1 MKNKK
6 LLIIIALVLAVVC
19 VGVGILFLAPNG
31 TTDPTGPIVSGESVD
46 YASSVKLDMNSPYKK
61 QEVTVKLHIDGDTVH
76 FNVPNSVNATGV
88 LKARFLAVNTPE
100 STGKIEEYGKT
111 ASDFTKEKLKNAQ
124 SIYIESDT
132 TTWDA
137 DSTGDRY
144 LCWIWYKPKGESEYR
159 NLNIEL
165 LQEGLAIAS
174 NSGGNR
180 YGTTCMA
187 AISQAQNQKLHVYS
201 GKKDPNFFYGE
212 SIEMDLKELRTNIQN
227 YENQKVAFTGV
238 ITMHYN
244 NGVFVEQYDAESQRF
259 FGMYVYVG
267 FSFAGGHLLEIGNEV
282 RFAGSVTNFN
292 GSWQVSGLSFSEYR
306 PKDDDI
312 RLISEG
318 NEAAFVLTT
327 PQTFKSK
334 VDLTLIDPITEQAVT
349 KAYPY
354 AELAMG
360 TSIEMKNLK
369 VVDIYTTQSENPDS
383 NGAMSITVMVDGV
396 RLTVRTIVLQDETG
410 KIITADAYMGKTIDV
425 KGIVDCFNGEYQ
437 VKVLTADHIIVH

>member
-6 LLIIIALVLAVVC
+6 LLIIISLVLVVVC
-19 VGVGILFLAPNG
+19 VGVGIFFLAPNG

-180 YGTTCMA
+180 YGSTCMA

-244 NGVFVEQYDAESQRF
+244 NGVFVEQYDAESQQF

-267 FSFAGGHLLEIGNEV
+267 FSFAGGHLLEVGNEV

-327 PQTFKSK
+327 PKTFKSK
-334 VDLTLIDPITEQAVT
+334 VDLTLIDPITDQAVT

-354 AELAMG
+354 AELVMG

-369 VVDIYTTQSENPDS
+369 VTDIYTTKSENPDS
-383 NGAMSITVMVDGV
+383 NGAMSITVMADGV
-396 RLTVRTIVLQDETG
+396 SLTVRTIVLQDETG
-410 KIITADAYMGKTIDV
+410 KVITQDAYMGKTIDV
-425 KGIVDCFNGEYQ
+425 KGVVDCFNGEYQ
-437 VKVLTADHIIVH
+437 IKVLTADHITVH